1 MWRYHLFL
9 MGENLVFYPRYLYI
23 FIFIP
28 SWNTNAILNAN
39 QYDLTNML
47 YFKYAIFKY
56 KITENTCYLY
66 LLNSIDRIE
75 KDVSCRIIGRY
86 RTLKRSSLVGR
97 KLLHTFVQPLS
108 FSVSLSVIS
117 WMGWWLNVLYVHH
130 FFVSEW
136 LSFAYTSYTSYWWR
150 ILSLAAFSMT

>member
-28 SWNTNAILNAN
+28 SWNTNAILNRQPIWFN
-39 QYDLTNML
+39 MML
-47 YFKYAIFKY
+47 YFKY
-56 KITENTCYLY
+56 KITENNCYLY
-66 LLNSIDRIE
+66 WLNSIDLTE

-150 ILSLAAFSMT
+150 ILSLAAFSMTK